1 MKILVTGGAGYIGS
15 HVVKQL
21 GETTPYHISV
31 LDNLSTGFQE
41 AVLFGNFYRLDLSDF
56 NGVQEFLQREKF
68 DAVIH
73 FAASIVAPESVTD
86 PLKFYMN
93 NTVNTIHLLKAA
105 IHSGVKKLIFSST
118 AAVYGEPDEIP
129 IREDSPLKPI
139 NPYGTSK
146 LMVEKVL
153 ADLAYANPDFKYVIL
168 RYFNVAGADPK
179 LRIGQFYP
187 VATHLIKILAQVIC
201 GIRNEFAI
209 FGNDYPTPDG
219 TAIRDYI
226 HVDDL
231 ADAHLKALDYLIDGG
246 QPDCFNCGYGK
257 GYSVKEV
264 LDAVNKISGAG
275 INAKIAPRRVG
286 DPSELVAD
294 CNKIKKVLL
303 WKPQFNDIEF
313 ICKTAVD
320 WEKKLTSISMK

>member
-21 GETTPYHISV
+21 GETTPYQISV

-41 AVLFGNFYRLDLSDF
+41 AVLYGNFYRLDLSDF
-56 NGVQEFLQREKF
+56 KGVQEFLQKEKF

-105 IHSGVKKLIFSST
+105 INSGVKKLIFSST
-118 AAVYGEPDEIP
+118 AAVYGEPEENP

-201 GIRNEFAI
+201 GTRNEFAI

-231 ADAHLKALDYLIDGG
+231 ADAHLKALDYLMDGG

>member
-21 GETTPYHISV
+21 GETTPYQISV
-31 LDNLSTGFQE
+31 IDNLSTGFQE
-41 AVLFGNFYRLDLSDF
+41 AVLYGNFYRLDLSDF

-73 FAASIVAPESVTD
+73 FAASIVAPESVTN

-105 IHSGVKKLIFSST
+105 INSGVKKLIFSST
-118 AAVYGEPDEIP
+118 AAVYGEPEEIP

-153 ADLAYANPDFKYVIL
+153 ADLAYANSDFKYVIL
-168 RYFNVAGADPK
+168 RYFNVAGADSK

-201 GIRNEFAI
+201 GTRNEFAI

-231 ADAHLKALDYLIDGG
+231 ADAHLKALDYLMDGG

-303 WKPQFNDIEF
+303 WEPQFNDIEF

-320 WEKKLTSISMK
+320 WEKKINSISM